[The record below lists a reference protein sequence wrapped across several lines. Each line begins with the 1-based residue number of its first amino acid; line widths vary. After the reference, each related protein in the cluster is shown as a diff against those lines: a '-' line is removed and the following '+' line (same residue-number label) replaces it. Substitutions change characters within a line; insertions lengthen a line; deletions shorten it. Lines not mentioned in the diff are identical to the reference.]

1 VNTPNLDRVQRW
13 QDFASSGLASA
24 LPDADERAVWLSL
37 PDVRAAYA
45 KDLAAAV
52 AAARADERQ
61 ACFLAMRAAMRKR
74 ASQSADQEPKS

>member
-1 VNTPNLDRVQRW
+1 VNTPNLDRVQRHK
-13 QDFASSGLASA
+13 DH
-24 LPDADERAVWLSL
+24 PDEESQFTMVEDSTGHWVDIA
-37 PDVRAAYA
+37 DVRAAYV